1 MSLYFCFAP
10 EDTFSFTQFSHKRK
24 MQFTFAIPFASS
36 SAPASFQQRGLLPI
50 FSCYSPV
57 PRSPAWPYFT
67 IQFSQQFCL
76 NMGGFVFSSTFPILT
91 HTDGAQL
98 CEVVAY
104 NCRPNSGLQFQI
116 ATNPLQ
122 QLCQSQLVSS
132 PLQHVKILSLR
143 AWET

>member
-24 MQFTFAIPFASS
+24 TQFTFAIPFASS

-57 PRSPAWPYFT
+57 PSSPAGPYFT

-76 NMGGFVFSSTFPILT
+76 IMGGFVFSSTFPILT
-91 HTDGAQL
+91 HTDGAQCPKIIKRAFIL
-98 CEVVAY
+98 QGLGLSQ
-104 NCRPNSGLQFQI
+104 NRQGNPGKLPNSGLQFQI
-116 ATNPLQ
+116 APNPL
-122 QLCQSQLVSS
+122 
-132 PLQHVKILSLR
+132 
-143 AWET
+143 